1 MLPQNQP
8 KLLFL
13 ILKTKINACLCTLEY
28 QCSIFR
34 LHKSVQPR
42 LQVCTQGYKS
52 NELLFRAC
60 SYYQI

>member
-34 LHKSVQPR
+34 RHKSVQPR